1 MGRRIAAKALIIVA
15 LYLNF
20 TGVCASPAPAESGSF
35 NFLWENDAIAGTD
48 HHCTNGVEVW
58 PREAGYPRPSRSARR
73 TARLVTVSQV
83 KVFGEIHLTG
93 PMVENGL
100 AFRCKLTAATPAV
113 AFRPES

>member
-48 HHCTNGVEVW
+48 PTT
-58 PREAGYPRPSRSARR
+58 R
-73 TARLVTVSQV
+73 TAWKCGLVKRAILAPAGARAERLDS
-83 KVFGEIHLTG
+83 
-93 PMVENGL
+93 
-100 AFRCKLTAATPAV
+100 
-113 AFRPES
+113 